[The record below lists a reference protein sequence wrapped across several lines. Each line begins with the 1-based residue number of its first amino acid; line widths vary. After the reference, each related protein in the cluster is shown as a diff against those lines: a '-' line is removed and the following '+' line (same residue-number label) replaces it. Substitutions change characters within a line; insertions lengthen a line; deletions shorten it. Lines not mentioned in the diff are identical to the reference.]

1 MNILQFNQVTE
12 KELMLQMLL
21 AECVRRLSKN
31 GKHKVSITNAQLGM
45 LVDKEMEVDFSESN
59 ENRFI
64 LKYQKM
70 PDEDIFVKAN
80 VVVPRES
87 LVVKDGGTVE

>member
-1 MNILQFNQVTE
+1 
-12 KELMLQMLL
+12 MLQMLL
-21 AECVRRLSKN
+21 AECIRRLSKN

-70 PDEDIFVKAN
+70 SDEDIDVMVN
-80 VVVPRES
+80 VVVPTEKV
-87 LVVKDGGTVE
+87 VVKDESIPS